1 LWLSICSEQYNTKI
15 KNMPYITKENEKNVQ
30 LYYEDLGS
38 GQPVIL
44 IHGWP
49 LSGKSW
55 ELQVPVLLNLGYRV
69 IQYDRRGFGKSFPSS
84 SPEGYN
90 YDELAGDLHELITAL
105 DLKNVI
111 LFGFSMGGGEVVRYL
126 TNYGAENVDRVAL
139 ISSII
144 PIVKQKEDNPDGVP
158 QEKLDEIMDNLKKD
172 RVTFL
177 ESFHKDFYNYGM
189 LSHSVSQK
197 QLDYDWSIAAHAC
210 PIATIKCAESWAN
223 TDFRPELQNVTVKTL
238 IVHGDDDNIVPIDTA
253 GRQAA
258 QGIADNR
265 FVIVEGGPHG
275 LNVTHADKLNA
286 VLSDFLMK

>member
-1 LWLSICSEQYNTKI
+1 
-15 KNMPYITKENEKNVQ
+15 MPYIKKEENKNFE
-30 LYYEDLGS
+30 LYYEDFGT
-38 GQPVIL
+38 GQPIIL

-55 ELQVPVLLNLGYRV
+55 EAQIPTLLELGYRV
-69 IQYDRRGFGKSFPSS
+69 INYDRKGFGKSAPTLD
-84 SPEGYN
+84 GYDYN
-90 YDELAGDLHELITAL
+90 VLTSDLHELITQL

-126 TNYGAENVDRVAL
+126 TNYGTENVDKIAL

-144 PIVKQKEDNPDGVP
+144 PLVKQKDDNPNGVP
-158 QEKLDEIMDNLKKD
+158 QKDLDGIMESLKKE

-177 ESFHKDFYNYGM
+177 ETFHKNFYNYGL
-189 LSHSVSQK
+189 LSQTVSQA
-197 QLDYDWSIAAHAC
+197 QLDYDWSIASCAS

-238 IVHGDDDNIVPIDTA
+238 IVHGDDDKIVPIDTA

-258 QGIADNR
+258 EGIADND
-265 FVIVEGGPHG
+265 FVIIEGAPHG
-275 LNVTHADKLNA
+275 LNVTHADKLNNIL
-286 VLSDFLMK
+286 VNFLTAI